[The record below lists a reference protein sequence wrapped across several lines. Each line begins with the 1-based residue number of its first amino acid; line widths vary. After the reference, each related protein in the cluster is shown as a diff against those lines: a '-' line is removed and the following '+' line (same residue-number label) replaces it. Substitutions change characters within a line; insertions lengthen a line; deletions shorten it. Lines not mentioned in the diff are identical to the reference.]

1 MDKKTKNILLIL
13 AGVAIVAFTMVLVFF
28 LFHYFKFYYT
38 DFNQCRC
45 PYKIY
50 AVYYFNLKD
59 YLKFVFS
66 NNFYIVLT
74 NIIAFSN
81 IIVFYIMLRI
91 KQYQIARGIIF
102 SILAMII
109 TFVLIRFL

>member
-1 MDKKTKNILLIL
+1 MDKKTKNILLLL
-13 AGVAIVAFTMVLVFF
+13 AGIGIVAFTTVLVFF
-28 LFHYFKFYYT
+28 LFHYFKFYYSE
-38 DFNQCRC
+38 FSIYKC

-50 AVYYFNLKD
+50 LGYAFTVHD
-59 YLKFVFS
+59 YLHKVFS
-66 NNFYIVLT
+66 TNLYIVLT

-81 IIVFYIMLRI
+81 IIIFYIMLRL

-109 TFVLIRFL
+109 TFVLIRYL